1 MRGLPVSTSRR
12 ERERERDETYR
23 ALQTTHTLHSPFAYL
38 SVCGTSESRGEEERK
53 KEGKKER
60 SGETVAGAGVV
71 SAVCSRECLTETDR
85 QTVCR
90 LP

>member
-1 MRGLPVSTSRR
+1 MRGLPVSTSR
-12 ERERERDETYR
+12 RERDETYR
-23 ALQTTHTLHSPFAYL
+23 ALQTTHTLLSPFAYL

-60 SGETVAGAGVV
+60 SIETVAGAGVVV